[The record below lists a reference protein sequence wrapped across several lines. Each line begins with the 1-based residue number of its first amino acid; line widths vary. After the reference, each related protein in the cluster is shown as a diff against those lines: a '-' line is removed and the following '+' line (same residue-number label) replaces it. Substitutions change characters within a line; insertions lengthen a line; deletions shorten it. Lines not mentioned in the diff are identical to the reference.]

1 MQEALEVVEGRLL
14 VGLHFKT
21 GFIQIFFMDGLIRGL
36 HTKVVTH
43 RDILFAAER
52 KITF

>member
-1 MQEALEVVEGRLL
+1 MQDTLEVVEVCLL

-43 RDILFAAER
+43 RDVLFAAQM